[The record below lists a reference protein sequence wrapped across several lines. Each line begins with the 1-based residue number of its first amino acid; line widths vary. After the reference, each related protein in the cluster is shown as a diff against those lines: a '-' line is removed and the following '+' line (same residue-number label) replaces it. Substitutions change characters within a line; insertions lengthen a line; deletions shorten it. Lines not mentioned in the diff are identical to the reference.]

1 MPRTASKESPSRPI
15 PRGRSSAWSQPPVDK
30 PKVPVLFRLPIIE
43 QAAVVAGDDADF
55 AEELSNQGERL
66 QSQTPAAGFDPAEI
80 ASRMQTLQQTV
91 TPEVVV
97 QPTAAVET
105 APAAPAAPVEQRTVE
120 QRTVEQR
127 KVEVAT
133 SGSSHA
139 PRSWWEHWSSGV
151 VLILLVIA
159 LVTASIIA
167 FNDAGKIDTEPM
179 ADLNSEFALNSI
191 EIPDVQ
197 IPDVQVPDAGI
208 SASATQTTSPAFQA
222 DVPVESP
229 QVESPTMAQAT
240 LPAIPSPT
248 ESMDSTT
255 PNLEAPAMVAA
266 PVEENQELVLDAFP
280 EPAKD
285 AESLIPNTLELP
297 ASEPGLALEAPVQN
311 DSPMHSATLMRPV
324 AEQERQLFA
333 PNSAVQP
340 GLPAHPAGMQMTE
353 KAKPGASPS
362 LYDGADVA
370 TSREGLTLPNAT
382 PQPNAPAMDQPNI
395 VDTNLPAMETLL
407 GNAGAGGPYRQVSQS
422 SGSAQAN
429 FAVASHQAT
438 VTSDAPNASAAV
450 PATAS
455 PTGVVETSTPQ
466 SNIDA
471 LLRKWQQFKAM
482 SEPGNVSNRYP
493 NN

>member
-15 PRGRSSAWSQPPVDK
+15 PRGRSSAWSQPPVDQ

-55 AEELSNQGERL
+55 AEELSNQGEQL
-66 QSQTPAAGFDPAEI
+66 QSQAPAAGFDPAEI

-105 APAAPAAPVEQRTVE
+105 APAAPAAPVEK
-120 QRTVEQR
+120 RTVEQR

-197 IPDVQVPDAGI
+197 VPDAGV
-208 SASATQTTSPAFQA
+208 SASATQTTPPAFQA
-222 DVPVESP
+222 EGAVESP

-248 ESMDSTT
+248 ESMDSTK
-255 PNLEAPAMVAA
+255 PNLEAPAVFAA
-266 PVEENQELVLDAFP
+266 SVEENQELVLDAFP

-311 DSPMHSATLMRPV
+311 NSPMHSATLMRPV

-353 KAKPGASPS
+353 KTKPGASPS

-382 PQPNAPAMDQPNI
+382 TQPNAAAMEQPNI

-407 GNAGAGGPYRQVSQS
+407 GNAGASGPYRQVSQS